1 MGSHYLIGTEF
12 QFCKMKSILEMDDGS
27 FTTMGV
33 YLTLSNCFMYFNTI
47 FFLSK
52 QGNFLL
58 CLCEHL
64 HL

>member
-33 YLTLSNCFMYFNTI
+33 Y
-47 FFLSK
+47 
-52 QGNFLL
+52 
-58 CLCEHL
+58 
-64 HL
+64 

>member
-33 YLTLSNCFMYFNTI
+33 YLMLSNCFMYFNTI
-47 FFLSK
+47 FFFK
-52 QGNFLL
+52 
-58 CLCEHL
+58 
-64 HL
+64 